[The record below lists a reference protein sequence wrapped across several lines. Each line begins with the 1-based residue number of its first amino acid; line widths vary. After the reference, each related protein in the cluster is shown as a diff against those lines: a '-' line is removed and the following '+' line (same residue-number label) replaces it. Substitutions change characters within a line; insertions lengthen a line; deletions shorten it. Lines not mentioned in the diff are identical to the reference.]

1 MTIPYTWEQ
10 IPHLLL
16 LLLMSWIA
24 TFGYAI
30 LYHVPKRASLWV
42 GLIGMGAWITQDIS
56 MRWGVSAVGAAFL
69 GGLVVSVL
77 SELFARKLRMPVIVF
92 VVGGIVP
99 LVPGS
104 SAFRT
109 MREFVTGHQ
118 LQGLAQGTNTF
129 LIASAISAGL
139 VIAGTIMRLDR
150 RKRYEKPSG
159 DRFGTPDGR

>member
-1 MTIPYTWEQ
+1 MSFPYTMEQ

-16 LLLMSWIA
+16 LLVMSWLA
-24 TFGYAI
+24 TLGYAI
-30 LYHVPKRASLWV
+30 LYHVPKSASLWV
-42 GLIGMGAWITQDIS
+42 GLIGTAAWLSQDLA
-56 MRWGVSAVGAAFL
+56 MRFGVSSVGAAFV

-77 SELFARKLRMPVIVF
+77 SEYLARLKRMPVIVF

-150 RKRYEKPSG
+150 RRRYENPST
-159 DRFGTPDGR
+159 DRERTPDGN